1 MLRLVSERDAA
12 AVFPLVERLL
22 EAGADLGEFVDGAGE
37 TLRALLLAGLGGQ
50 PEGLTEGLAQVV
62 RAAAGRLP
70 PPDVVRL
77 LGVLGEMEVQIRRG
91 GSMRLA
97 VELLLLRWAMMD
109 RTVELGE
116 VLAALG
122 RGERGTGKGPTP
134 ASPAPPQMR
143 DVSPSPAAPP
153 PVPVPPSPVPSER
166 GPASLDRL
174 RSLWPRVVADMRAEN
189 PMIASL
195 LAEAALTAV
204 AGGVVTL
211 TLSDAHH
218 AEGVDRKRDALAQVI
233 GRHVTEPV
241 RVRVTVGGEPGAG
254 SGATPPP
261 RGERLT
267 AESANAERLKVLRQK
282 DPTLNAAAD
291 ALDLELLE

>member
-1 MLRLVSERDAA
+1 
-12 AVFPLVERLL
+12 
-22 EAGADLGEFVDGAGE
+22 
-37 TLRALLLAGLGGQ
+37 
-50 PEGLTEGLAQVV
+50 
-62 RAAAGRLP
+62 
-70 PPDVVRL
+70 
-77 LGVLGEMEVQIRRG
+77 
-91 GSMRLA
+91 MR
-97 VELLLLRWAMMD
+97 
-109 RTVELGE
+109 T
-116 VLAALG
+116 
-122 RGERGTGKGPTP
+122 
-134 ASPAPPQMR
+134 
-143 DVSPSPAAPP
+143 
-153 PVPVPPSPVPSER
+153 
-166 GPASLDRL
+166 
-174 RSLWPRVVADMRAEN
+174 EN

-241 RVRVTVGGEPGAG
+241 RVRVTVSDEPGAG
-254 SGATPPP
+254 SGAAPP